1 VPGTGIRAWS
11 ACSDKERCTE
21 TYILL
26 ATVDGFCTEGWNF
39 DLNHGNRPLSSS
51 PRRSRRGARSIDMVE
66 IGSRI
71 APFCTNLSARAVR
84 SQRLLRAS
92 MQMET
97 GGAEC
102 QVTGKCDE
110 TRCLAH
116 RRLSRS
122 FCRMLGGPARA
133 ETSVKSFTIVP
144 PHVQVVVEGNQ
155 IWRGMRRWQDKDS
168 HPWHHIPIL
177 QCKICPPLSELTIN
191 VWRRLG
197 WRDAST
203 LA

>member
-92 MQMET
+92 MQMDT
-97 GGAEC
+97 GGGEC

-116 RRLSRS
+116 RRGARS
-122 FCRMLGGPARA
+122 FCRVLGGPARA
-133 ETSVKSFTIVP
+133 QTSVKSFTIVP
-144 PHVQVVVEGNQ
+144 PACTSR
-155 IWRGMRRWQDKDS
+155 RGGKPDMARDEEVARQRFPPLASYS
-168 HPWHHIPIL
+168 HPSVQNL
-177 QCKICPPLSELTIN
+177 
-191 VWRRLG
+191 
-197 WRDAST
+197 ST
-203 LA
+203 LE